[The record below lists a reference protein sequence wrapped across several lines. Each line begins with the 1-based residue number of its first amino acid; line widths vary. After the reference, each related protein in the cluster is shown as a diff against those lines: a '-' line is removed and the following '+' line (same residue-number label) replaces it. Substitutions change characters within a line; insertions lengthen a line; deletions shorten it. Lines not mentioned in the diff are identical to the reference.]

1 MGNVRTNFVFDSKSV
16 EYYAI
21 VCCVAFIKSPTAM
34 LLVCVALERKYKC
47 VKHKQQINTLK
58 SISSVPLS
66 FSVTPCCLISSA
78 STHRHASFFFRN
90 RGDGGILH
98 TYLMTCTT
106 NIFLVVKMRNAHR
119 LTLSLGTQG
128 NRTVCLLCDIYYLF
142 VGT

>member
-1 MGNVRTNFVFDSKSV
+1 MEMFDPISCIRLRNTV

-21 VCCVAFIKSPTAM
+21 VCCVAFMKNPTAM

-58 SISSVPLS
+58 SISPLS
-66 FSVTPCCLISSA
+66 FCVAPCRFISSA
-78 STHRHASFFFRN
+78 PTQRHASFFFRN
-90 RGDGGILH
+90 MGDRGVRH